1 MEIKSNIFNMI
12 EPSDNLRSSIINKIK
27 IEERKRTIFK
37 IVFSSAVSLASV
49 SMAAVYIINIVKDF
63 YQSGLSE
70 YVSLLFSD
78 GVGMASYWQSYVM
91 SIVESLP
98 IVPITITVASIGVF
112 VWSVNTVLTSLKNTR
127 SVFYK
132 VN

>member
-1 MEIKSNIFNMI
+1 METKRNIFSMI
-12 EPSDNLRSSIINKIK
+12 EPSDNLKSSILNKIK

-37 IVFSSAVSLASV
+37 IVFSSVVSLASV

-78 GVGMASYWQSYVM
+78 GVSMASYWQSYVM

-98 IVPITITVASIGVF
+98 IVPITIAVASIGVF
-112 VWSVNTVLTSLKNTR
+112 VWSVNMALTSLKNTR